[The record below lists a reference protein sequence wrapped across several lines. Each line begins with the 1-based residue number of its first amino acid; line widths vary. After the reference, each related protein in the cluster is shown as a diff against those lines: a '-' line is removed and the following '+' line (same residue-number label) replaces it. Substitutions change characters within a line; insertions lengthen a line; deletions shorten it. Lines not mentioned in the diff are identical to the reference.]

1 MLVGLLARMKFSLTR
16 MLVEMG
22 QASRGTTGEPCVE
35 GMDLGVERGEQE
47 ERGTVMLRG
56 LVSLRGDGLEVTASC
71 VSLCFLPNL
80 RGDGLTR
87 IVSCVS
93 VLQLLSGPCAFS
105 LNINDYSN
113 IPGANLRV
121 AYT

>member
-1 MLVGLLARMKFSLTR
+1 
-16 MLVEMG
+16 MG
-22 QASRGTTGEPCVE
+22 QASRDNGEPCVE

-93 VLQLLSGPCAFS
+93 VLQLLSEPCAFS
-105 LNINDYSN
+105 LEVFLSVYFFDFRQSSS
-113 IPGANLRV
+113 GLR
-121 AYT
+121 TQLQTIS

>member
-1 MLVGLLARMKFSLTR
+1 
-16 MLVEMG
+16 MG
-22 QASRGTTGEPCVE
+22 QASRGRTGEPCVE
-35 GMDLGVERGEQE
+35 GMDLGVERGEQKE
-47 ERGTVMLRG
+47 LGMRDLE
-56 LVSLRGDGLEVTASC
+56 SLRGDGLKVIDSC

-93 VLQLLSGPCAFS
+93 VLQLLSGLCAFS

-113 IPGANLRV
+113 IPRTNSRV
-121 AYT
+121 AYR

>member
-1 MLVGLLARMKFSLTR
+1 

-22 QASRGTTGEPCVE
+22 QASRGRTGEPCVE

-56 LVSLRGDGLEVTASC
+56 LESLRGYGLKVIDSC

-113 IPGANLRV
+113 IPRANSRV
-121 AYT
+121 EYR